1 MAETPTGPKKPTKKA
16 CRTASIWG
24 RNLWMASTQGRRRK
38 SKTRMPSGTSR
49 YSGMTALTAKL
60 CQGQPAP
67 YHIMMDT
74 FSSMSTVGWRLS
86 SICGAHTRGISSLPN
101 QIRDIMERVCLA
113 LSLLS
118 LSLERERERER
129 NLSDE
134 LRKHAKF
141 FSPFQFFHLPSQ
153 AGTSRHR

>member
-1 MAETPTGPKKPTKKA
+1 MAETPTGPKKPTKMA
-16 CRTASIWG
+16 CRTSSIWG
-24 RNLWMASTQGRRRK
+24 MNLRSACSQGRRRK

-49 YSGMTALTAKL
+49 YSGMTASTAKL
-60 CQGQPAP
+60 CQGQTAP

-74 FSSMSTVGWRLS
+74 FSSMTTVGWRLS

-101 QIRDIMERVCLA
+101 QLRDIMERVCLA

-118 LSLERERERER
+118 LSLERVRERER

-134 LRKHAKF
+134 IRKHAKF
-141 FSPFQFFHLPSQ
+141 FSPFQYYLIQSQ
-153 AGTSRHR
+153 H